1 MDADLE
7 PWISTVDLSHTTRYC
22 HASRRTHARTP
33 AERVDHPGPLRFQ
46 TSSAP
51 SMTFGDLLWRSAI
64 TLLAER

>member
-1 MDADLE
+1 MAADLE

-22 HASRRTHARTP
+22 HASRHTHARTP

-51 SMTFGDLLWRSAI
+51 SMIFSDPPWRSVI
-64 TLLAER
+64 TLLAEK